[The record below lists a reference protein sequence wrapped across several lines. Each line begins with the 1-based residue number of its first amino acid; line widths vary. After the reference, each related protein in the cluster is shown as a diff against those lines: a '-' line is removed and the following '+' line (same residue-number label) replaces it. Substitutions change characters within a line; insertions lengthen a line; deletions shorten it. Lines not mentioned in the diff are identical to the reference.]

1 MHPRWDA
8 GCPTPQLQ
16 TPGTTYCCLLMPHW
30 STCSAA
36 KNRPEQM
43 GDGGDASTL
52 GFRPPDTTV
61 ADAWDCILLSANAT
75 PEHMLGSKLHRP
87 EQTGD
92 GGNAATLGCRPPDTT
107 VANAWDYI
115 LLSANAAAER
125 MLGSEITIHRL
136 EQTGDRGNAS
146 TLGCRPPDTTVADA
160 WDCIL
165 LSVNATPDP
174 MLSSEITQT
183 RAWESQSGR
192 RWHGCQR
199 PSVCSPTRVQGNRD
213 GWASGW
219 TAGWRVV
226 RPPELLNHLLYH

>member
-75 PEHMLGSKLHRP
+75 L
-87 EQTGD
+87 
-92 GGNAATLGCRPPDTT
+92 
-107 VANAWDYI
+107 
-115 LLSANAAAER
+115 
-125 MLGSEITIHRL
+125 
-136 EQTGDRGNAS
+136 
-146 TLGCRPPDTTVADA
+146 
-160 WDCIL
+160 
-165 LSVNATPDP
+165 DP
-174 MLSSEITQT
+174 MLGIEITQT
-183 RAWESQSGR
+183 GAWESQSGR

-219 TAGWRVV
+219 TAGWWVA